1 MSEHLNCR
9 PGTICTPRYRISSTR
24 FYCGASY
31 RVAVKSAVRVTQW
44 LRDNVSELKKQDARL
59 KLSNDVFARERQSL
73 ITDNEILTMTVNGLQ
88 QKLADMR
95 DNMQSLKQQ
104 ACTQPDHPHN

>member
-1 MSEHLNCR
+1 
-9 PGTICTPRYRISSTR
+9 
-24 FYCGASY
+24 
-31 RVAVKSAVRVTQW
+31 VTQW